1 MDVLE
6 RHQLSKLKKTYKRMG
21 DYAEI
26 MPEED
31 SEPEIVEI
39 KKTKIP
45 AKGVVSY
52 QKVLKEIN

>member
-1 MDVLE
+1 
-6 RHQLSKLKKTYKRMG
+6 MG
-21 DYAEI
+21 DYAEV